1 MRHSDFLAF
10 LLNPQENHG
19 LGDVFLKRL
28 LQKIL
33 VEPRDIIVPITPID
47 LDVWSLDQMLVLR
60 ERQNIDILLLDEAH
74 KLATIIENKINI
86 SEHSNQLLRYHE
98 QVHQLYPNWNIIGL
112 YLTSDGESPRGEARE
127 MYLPVDYGLVCK
139 ILESLVDNRAS
150 TLGPDVVT
158 VIRHYTQML
167 RRHIVSEF
175 DIAELCRRIYQKH
188 RRALDLIYE
197 HRPDQQASI

>member
-1 MRHSDFLAF
+1 MTTGQHLKLFVMDNPELGQLEALLEQFNIFEAIGAVRQELRHSDFLAF

-19 LGDVFLKRL
+19 LAKVFLKRL

-86 SEHSNQLLRYHE
+86 SEHSNQL
-98 QVHQLYPNWNIIGL
+98 
-112 YLTSDGESPRGEARE
+112 
-127 MYLPVDYGLVCK
+127 
-139 ILESLVDNRAS
+139 
-150 TLGPDVVT
+150 
-158 VIRHYTQML
+158 
-167 RRHIVSEF
+167 
-175 DIAELCRRIYQKH
+175 
-188 RRALDLIYE
+188 
-197 HRPDQQASI
+197 